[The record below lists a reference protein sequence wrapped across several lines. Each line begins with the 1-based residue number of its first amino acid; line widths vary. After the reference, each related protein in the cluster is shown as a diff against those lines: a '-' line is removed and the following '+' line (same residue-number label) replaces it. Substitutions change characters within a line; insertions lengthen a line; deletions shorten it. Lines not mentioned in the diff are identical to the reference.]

1 MKTILVTGA
10 NGFLGS
16 HLVRALLDDGYRVAI
31 LKRTTS
37 KLDRIEEYVN
47 QIAMFNIE
55 DGVDTPFNVMG
66 TIDAVIHT
74 ATSYGRHGETP
85 YQIFEANTAFPLRLM
100 ENAVS
105 NGTDLFINTD
115 TILDRFINHYAL
127 SKSHFAEWGRQFA
140 SSGKIAFANIRLEHM
155 YGPGDDA
162 TKFTT
167 HVIRSCVTNV
177 PQLNL
182 TPGEQRRDF
191 IYIDDVV
198 VGYMQLLR
206 SLDAKKHEYS
216 QFDLGSGKAVT
227 IRQFVETVHRI
238 TCSTTKL
245 NFGALPYRNNEIMS
259 SEADIS
265 TFQSLGWECKTSL
278 EEGIRRTIKQEQA
291 Q

>member
-1 MKTILVTGA
+1 MKTVLVTGA

-16 HLVRALLDDGYRVAI
+16 HLVRALLSDGYRVAI
-31 LKRTTS
+31 LKRKTS
-37 KLDRIEEYVN
+37 RLDRIEEYVN
-47 QIAMFNIE
+47 RVAMFNIE
-55 DGVDTPFNVMG
+55 DGIDTPFNVMG
-66 TIDAVIHT
+66 PIDAVIHT
-74 ATSYGRHGETP
+74 ATSYGRHGETS

-100 ENAVS
+100 EIAVS
-105 NGTDLFINTD
+105 NSTDLFINTD
-115 TILDRFINHYAL
+115 TILDRFINNYAL

-140 SSGKIAFANIRLEHM
+140 SNGKIAFANIRLEHM

-177 PQLNL
+177 PDLNL

-198 VGYMQLLR
+198 AGYMQLLR

-238 TCSTTKL
+238 TGSTTKL

-265 TFQSLGWECKTSL
+265 TFQSLGWECETSL